1 MQRNGDNIMS
11 FTYAELKTAIQDY
24 TENTETTFVNSLD
37 IFIKNAEERILK
49 IAQLEVFRKNQTGNL
64 TASNQYLALPSDYLE
79 PFSLSFTNGSNK
91 EFVLFKDV
99 NFVQS
104 FNPNNSTT
112 GAPRYYA
119 QFDIDNFIL
128 GPTPDAAYAVELH
141 YFYRPASLTSVGDN
155 NTTWL
160 STNASVALLY
170 GSLIEAYTF
179 MKGEADLVQNYT
191 QRFTEAM
198 SRVKNFGESQEVT
211 DAYRTGL
218 ILREKT

>member
-1 MQRNGDNIMS
+1 MS
-11 FTYAELKTAIQDY
+11 FTYDELKTAIQDY
-24 TENTETTFVNSLD
+24 TENTETTFVNNLN

-49 IAQLEVFRKNQTGNL
+49 IAQLDVFRKNQSGKMTTGNK
-64 TASNQYLALPSDYLE
+64 YLALPADYLA

-91 EFVLFKDV
+91 EFLLFKDV
-99 NFVQS
+99 NFIQS
-104 FNPNNSTT
+104 FNPNSATT

-119 QFDIDNFIL
+119 QFDIGNLIL
-128 GPTPDAAYAVELH
+128 GPTPDSDYAVELH
-141 YFYRPASLTSVGDN
+141 YFYRPASLTAGAGSG
-155 NTTWL
+155 TTWL

-179 MKGEADLVQNYT
+179 MKGEGDLIQNYT
-191 QRFTEAM
+191 QRFTEAL

-218 ILREKT
+218 IIREKT

>member
-1 MQRNGDNIMS
+1 MS

-64 TASNQYLALPSDYLE
+64 TASNQYLALPSDYLA

-160 STNASVALLY
+160 STHASVALLY

>member
-1 MQRNGDNIMS
+1 MS
-11 FTYAELKTAIQDY
+11 FTYAELKTAIQNY

-49 IAQLEVFRKNQTGNL
+49 IAQLEVFRKNATGVL
-64 TASNQYLALPSDYLE
+64 TPYSTDPTNSQYLTLPADYLA
-79 PFSLSFTNGSNK
+79 PFSVSYTKNSVK
-91 EFVLFKDV
+91 EFLMFKDV
-99 NFVQS
+99 NFIQS
-104 FNPNNSTT
+104 FNPNISTT
-112 GAPRYYA
+112 GEPRYYA
-119 QFDIDNFIL
+119 QFDITHFIIA
-128 GPTPDAAYAVELH
+128 PSPDAAYTVEIA
-141 YFYRPASLTSVGDN
+141 YFYRPVSLTAGADSG
-155 NTTWL
+155 TTWL
-160 STNASVALLY
+160 STNAYVALLY

>member
-1 MQRNGDNIMS
+1 MS
-11 FTYAELKTAIQDY
+11 FTYAELKTAIQNY

-64 TASNQYLALPSDYLE
+64 TASNQYLALPSDYLA

-128 GPTPDAAYAVELH
+128 GPTPDAAYNVELH
-141 YFYRPASLTSVGDN
+141 YFYRPLSLTASGDN
-155 NTTWL
+155 GTTWL

>member
-1 MQRNGDNIMS
+1 MS
-11 FTYAELKTAIQDY
+11 FTYAQLKTAIQDY

-37 IFIKNAEERILK
+37 VFIKNTEERILK
-49 IAQLEVFRKNQTGNL
+49 IAQLEVFRKNQSGNMS
-64 TASNQYLALPSDYLE
+64 ANNQYLGLPSDYLA
-79 PFSLSFTNGSNK
+79 PYSLSFTSGGNK

-104 FNPNNSTT
+104 FNPNNSTS

-128 GPTPDAAYAVELH
+128 GPTPDASYEVELH
-141 YFYRPASLTSVGDN
+141 YFYRPASLTAGAEDG
-155 NTTWL
+155 TTWL
-160 STNASVALLY
+160 STNASVSMLY

-191 QRFTEAM
+191 QRFTEAL

>member
-1 MQRNGDNIMS
+1 MS
-11 FTYAELKTAIQDY
+11 FTYAQLKTAIQDY

-37 IFIKNAEERILK
+37 IFIKNTEERILK
-49 IAQLEVFRKNQTGNL
+49 IAQLEVFRKNQSGSMAAN
-64 TASNQYLALPSDYLE
+64 NQYLALPSDYLA
-79 PFSLSFTNGSNK
+79 PYSLSFTSGSNK

-128 GPTPDAAYAVELH
+128 GPTPDAAYEVELH
-141 YFYRPASLTSVGDN
+141 YFYRPASLTAGAEDG
-155 NTTWL
+155 TTWL
-160 STNASVALLY
+160 STNASVSMLY

-191 QRFTEAM
+191 QRFTEAL